1 MNSMQMRLLSLSLLS
16 LSVLGL
22 EAKQLKVPGP
32 NKLYPL
38 EPYHNLQEIEIP
50 DEENEPIF
58 FILVHG
64 TFSSESDSSDP
75 KNLFFGE
82 QEFIEKVPKDFFGEG
97 KNPEKAPIR
106 FAFRWSGNWSDD
118 ARIKGGKKLA
128 ETIRELYA
136 QFPEAWIICAG
147 HSHGGNVM
155 NVASRYLDEN
165 NKMDYAIQLA
175 TPVLTYNTKKDI
187 FDPKSEYYPNSKA
200 IDTLMIFYSNQDFV
214 QSGGAGNAAYK
225 RRYAPIED
233 IDLYNVRMRK
243 IRGLDDLHVHMHDEV
258 VGEKILQLCNKI
270 KKTYRKNKNLICD
283 ITPAARREKFFA
295 DLTAGHKAEL
305 LRLIT
310 QEELFELPL
319 VSIKPYERPSS
330 GVVASTKAYFQGKPT
345 DSFWP
350 DWTNKSLEE
359 KAASDKDAAIFKKLF
374 GFPMDKKLTTLERT
388 TATLDEYRKEA
399 KRRLS

>member
-1 MNSMQMRLLSLSLLS
+1 MKGIQYSLLS
-16 LSVLGL
+16 AMMLLSTFSEA
-22 EAKQLKVPGP
+22 EAKKLKVPGP
-32 NKLYPL
+32 NKLYAL

-58 FILVHG
+58 YILIHG
-64 TFSSESDSSDP
+64 TFSSESDSNDP

-82 QEFIEKVPKDFFGEG
+82 EEFIEKVPKDFFGEG
-97 KNPEKAPIR
+97 SNQEKAPIR

-128 ETIRELYA
+128 ETIKELYA
-136 QFPEAWIICAG
+136 QFPKAWIICAG

-155 NVASRYLDEN
+155 NVASRHLDEN
-165 NKMDYAIQLA
+165 NKMDYVIQLA

-200 IDTLMIFYSNQDFV
+200 IDTLMIFYSDQDFV
-214 QSGGAGNAAYK
+214 QSGGAGNSAYK

-243 IRGLDDLHVHMHDEV
+243 IRGIDDLHVHMHDEV
-258 VGEKILQLCNKI
+258 VGEKILQLCDKI
-270 KKTYRKNKNLICD
+270 KKTYRNNKNLICD
-283 ITPAARREKFFA
+283 ITPATRREKFFS
-295 DLTAGHKAEL
+295 DLTAGHKGEI
-305 LRLIT
+305 LRLISK
-310 QEELFELPL
+310 EEMLELPL
-319 VSIKPYERPSS
+319 VSIKPYKAPSS
-330 GVVASTKAYFQGKPT
+330 GVVASTKAYFQGRPT

-350 DWTNKSLEE
+350 DWTDKYPEE
-359 KAASDKDAAIFKKLF
+359 RAASDKDAAIFKKLF

-388 TATLDEYRKEA
+388 KVTLDEYRKEA